1 MFRTSLKKIT
11 NVYYS
16 IEASLRKLLSGVVKK
31 PTLQNQIESVILK
44 HTVDGVVHT
53 DVRYC
58 MDLARLVDPTQLKR
72 YTPLLG
78 LSINVGV
85 INPTVHSL
93 LLLLNECS
101 RIVHDKGLVPE
112 RIQKSRNLPGN
123 VRAVKL
129 DDYLSTDKGHQLEPM
144 EVYNAINLQLEY
156 LQKALLFESAD
167 SKSGVDYYTRQFTHL
182 MGDVEAV
189 VKAFLEVQTY
199 AKQGTQSGTQLQNQ
213 KI

>member
-1 MFRTSLKKIT
+1 MFSSSLKKIT
-11 NVYYS
+11 SVYYS

-31 PTLQNQIESVILK
+31 PTLQNQIESVIRK
-44 HTVDGVVHT
+44 HTVEGTVLM
-53 DVRYC
+53 DVLYC
-58 MDLARLVDPTQLKR
+58 MDLARLVDVAQLKQ

-78 LSINVGV
+78 LSINVRV

-101 RIVHDKGLVPE
+101 RIVHDKDLVSE

-123 VRAVKL
+123 VRVVKL
-129 DDYLSTDKGHQLEPM
+129 DDYLSTDKGHQLEPV
-144 EVYNAINLQLEY
+144 EVYNALILQLEY
-156 LQKALLFESAD
+156 IQKALLHESAD
-167 SKSGVDYYTRQFTHL
+167 SKSGVEYYTRQFTHL

-189 VKAFLEVQTY
+189 VKAFLEVQSY

-213 KI
+213 KV